1 MTSRRQVLP
10 RQVFTPTQGTP
21 PPSHYLLFFED
32 TNSYQIVARSSLKK
46 INGDVVFIMIRNK
59 LVKTKSA
66 YHGSLEE
73 CNSEYLRLTRVS
85 QNESFNDDDGCS
97 CDE

>member
-10 RQVFTPTQGTP
+10 RHVFTPTQGTP

-66 YHGSLEE
+66 YH
-73 CNSEYLRLTRVS
+73 
-85 QNESFNDDDGCS
+85 
-97 CDE
+97 